1 MPKASELP
9 IDTKASASE
18 MAEAIFGDGIK
29 IENASYSGSS
39 KASGIFS
46 NGDSVASDIT
56 PSDTGVILS
65 TGKAS
70 SVTNSK
76 GDVNTRSNTSTN
88 NRTSG
93 DKELDELSG
102 VKTYN
107 AATIEAEF
115 VPDGDTLTMQ
125 VVFSSEEYLEYCG
138 TGFNDAVG
146 IWVNGT
152 PAELTVG
159 DGDITIN
166 NINDTSNA
174 NLYVDNHHN
183 DDVANTEMDG
193 FTVTLT
199 LKAPV
204 IAGETNTIKISIAD
218 GGDGYYDSNLLIAG
232 DSVQCALVAG
242 DDEVDING
250 LAATGVDVLSNDGD
264 GGSLTITH
272 INGQPVVAGETVSLP
287 SGETV
292 TLNADGTFDILSD
305 GDEDTNI
312 FSYTIQDDLGNTDT
326 AFVTVSTTP
335 CFVAGTL
342 IRTPNGQVL
351 VENLQAGDIVSTRDH
366 GPRMLL
372 WVGQTLRR
380 AIGKDAPIV
389 FESGVLGQ
397 HSTVAFSPNHR
408 VLVKSPYVEM
418 LFEKDEMLVKASH
431 LVNGA
436 TIRRSER
443 LTKVTYCHLLF
454 DQHEIVFANELESE
468 SYHPGNETLGAFD
481 TITRDEVLAL
491 FPQLSSASYGPTA
504 RACLKAHEGRLLSK
518 IGALS

>member
-1 MPKASELP
+1 MPTASELP

-18 MAEAIFGDGIK
+18 MVEAMFGDGIK
-29 IENASYSGSS
+29 IESASYSGAS

-46 NGDSVASDIT
+46 NGDTVASDIT

-65 TGKAS
+65 TGKAA

-88 NRTSG
+88 NRESG

-102 VKTYN
+102 VKTYD

-146 IWVNGT
+146 IWVNGE
-152 PAELTVG
+152 PAQMTVG

-174 NLYVDNHHN
+174 NLYVDNYHG

-204 IAGETNTIKISIAD
+204 NAGETNTIKISIAD
-218 GGDGYYDSNLLIAG
+218 GGDSYYDSNLLIAG
-232 DSVQCALVAG
+232 NSVQCALVAE
-242 DDEVDING
+242 DDQVDING
-250 LAATGVDVLSNDGD
+250 LSATGVDVLSNDGN
-264 GGSLTITH
+264 GGVLTITH
-272 INGQPVVAGETVSLP
+272 INGQPVA
-287 SGETV
+287 SGDTV
-292 TLNADGTFDILSD
+292 TLATGEEITLNGDGTFDILSD
-305 GDEDTNI
+305 GDAETNV
-312 FSYTIQDDLGNTDT
+312 FSYTIEDDLGNTDT
-326 AFVTVSTTP
+326 AFVTVNTTP

-342 IRTPNGQVL
+342 IRTPNGHKK
-351 VENLQAGDIVSTRDH
+351 VEDLMVGDWVETRDH
-366 GPRMLL
+366 GPQKLRWSGKTRRLA
-372 WVGQTLRR
+372 VGSN
-380 AIGKDAPIV
+380 APIV
-389 FESGVLGQ
+389 FETGALGD
-397 HSTVAFSPNHR
+397 HATVAFSPNHR
-408 VLVKSPYVEM
+408 VLIATPHVSM
-418 LFEKDEMLVKASH
+418 LFGADEMLVKAAH

-436 TIRRSER
+436 SIRPRATS
-443 LTKVTYCHLLF
+443 THVTYCHLLF
-454 DQHEIVFANELESE
+454 DRHEIVFANGLESE
-468 SYHPGNETLGAFD
+468 SYHPGAETIASFD
-481 TITRDEVLAL
+481 TSTKQEIYDL
-491 FPQLSSASYGPTA
+491 FPALKHNGYGPTA
-504 RACLKAHEGRLLSK
+504 RPCLKAHEGRVLSH
-518 IGALS
+518 IIAFS

>member
-1 MPKASELP
+1 MSKASELH
-9 IDTKASASE
+9 IDTKASATE
-18 MAEAIFGDGIK
+18 MAEAIFGDGVT
-29 IENASYSGSS
+29 IESASYSGSS

-88 NRTSG
+88 NRTSR
-93 DKELDELSG
+93 DKDLDELSG
-102 VKTYN
+102 VKTYD
-107 AATIEAEF
+107 AATIEADF

-138 TGFNDAVG
+138 SGFNDAVG
-146 IWVNGT
+146 IWVNSN

-204 IAGETNTIKISIAD
+204 NAGETNTIKISIAD
-218 GGDGYYDSNLLIAG
+218 GGDRYYGSNLLIAG
-232 DSVQCALVAG
+232 ESVQCVLVAG

-250 LAATGVDVLSNDGD
+250 LSVTGVDVLANDGD

-272 INGQPVVAGETVSLP
+272 INGQPVVAGETVTLA
-287 SGETV
+287 SGEDV

-305 GDEDTNI
+305 GDEDSNI
-312 FSYTIQDDLGNTDT
+312 FSYTIEDDLGNTDT
-326 AFVTVSTTP
+326 AFVTINTTP

-342 IRTPNGQVL
+342 IRTPNGQVP
-351 VENLQAGDIVSTRDH
+351 VEILQAGDLVLTRDH
-366 GPRMLL
+366 GPKKLR
-372 WVGQTLRR
+372 WVGQTRR
-380 AIGKDAPIV
+380 RGLGSNAPIV
-389 FESGVLGQ
+389 FETGVLGQ

-418 LFEKDEMLVKASH
+418 LFESDEMLVKAAH

-436 TIRRSER
+436 TIRRRER
-443 LTKVTYCHLLF
+443 LSKVTYCHLLF
-454 DQHEIVFANELESE
+454 DQHEIVFANGLQSE

-481 TITRDEVLAL
+481 TDTKDEIITMFPMLSLA
-491 FPQLSSASYGPTA
+491 PYGPTA
-504 RACLKAHEGRLLSK
+504 RPCLKAREGRLLSK
-518 IGALS
+518 IGALH